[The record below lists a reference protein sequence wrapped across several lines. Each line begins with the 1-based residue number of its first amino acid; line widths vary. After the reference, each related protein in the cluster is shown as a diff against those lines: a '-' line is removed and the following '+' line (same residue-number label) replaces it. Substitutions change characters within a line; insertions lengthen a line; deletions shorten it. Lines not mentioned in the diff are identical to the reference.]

1 METLVRYGNVVV
13 LTKKMVIF
21 EAVIGTNVHVLEL
34 RAVKVQ
40 TVKFQ
45 LPTYQLKPE
54 NHQGVDS
61 VFPSTILGNSKS
73 LYASALYK

>member
-13 LTKKMVIF
+13 LTKKCFF
-21 EAVIGTNVHVLEL
+21 EAVIGTNVHALEL
-34 RAVKVQ
+34 RVVKVQ

-61 VFPSTILGNSKS
+61 VLPSTILEISKS
-73 LYASALYK
+73 LYANALYK

>member
-1 METLVRYGNVVV
+1 MVMVVV
-13 LTKKMVIF
+13 LAKKMVIF
-21 EAVIGTNVHVLEL
+21 EVAIGTNVHVFEL
-34 RAVKVQ
+34 GVVKVQ

-61 VFPSTILGNSKS
+61 VLPSTILGSSKS
-73 LYASALYK
+73 LYVNALYK